1 VKKFQGVCR
10 GKRRAN
16 KTFCT
21 DGLKGMSLC
30 SSSRLNLQPGDGSLD
45 LIYTKA
51 SIFGGRMG
59 LFLFFCFSFLLPS
72 FLLPVRNLFVVTCL
86 ARAIGLA
93 IPVYNN
99 LTLDKIEMG
108 SVSLVFTDG
117 ASRARCF
124 KGSIIVFLPPQC

>member
-1 VKKFQGVCR
+1 MKKFQGVCR
-10 GKRRAN
+10 GKRGAN

-30 SSSRLNLQPGDGSLD
+30 SSSRLNLQLGGGSLD
-45 LIYTKA
+45 LVYTKA

-59 LFLFFCFSFLLPS
+59 LFFCSLFCFLPFCCLFF
-72 FLLPVRNLFVVTCL
+72 RNLFIVTCL

-108 SVSLVFTDG
+108 AVSLVSTNG
-117 ASRARCF
+117 ASRMRCF
-124 KGSIIVFLPPQC
+124 

>member
-1 VKKFQGVCR
+1 MKKFQGVCR
-10 GKRRAN
+10 GKRRVN

-21 DGLKGMSLC
+21 DGLEGMLLC
-30 SSSRLNLQPGDGSLD
+30 SSSRLNLQLRDGSLD

-51 SIFGGRMG
+51 SIFGREDG
-59 LFLFFCFSFLLPS
+59 LFLFFCSLFCFLPFCCL
-72 FLLPVRNLFVVTCL
+72 FFRNLFFIVACL

-108 SVSLVFTDG
+108 SVGSVFTNG
-117 ASRARCF
+117 ASRM
-124 KGSIIVFLPPQC
+124 